1 MKLYVIGLT
10 AGGHGGK
17 PLALPRRIFSNL
29 ADARKA
35 LRKALD
41 EDHADFLESGEDRID
56 ESRFN
61 GWSGEDELAAME
73 KTLEAARA
81 GKPPAIESGDIDRV
95 DYAASKAGLMKA
107 FEDGIYLG
115 IQLAGGKG

>member
-1 MKLYVIGLT
+1 MKLYVIERLE
-10 AGGHGGK
+10 GHSSE
-17 PLALPRRIFSNL
+17 PLRLPRRIFSNL

-61 GWSGEDELAAME
+61 GWSPEDELIAME

-81 GKPPAIESGDIDRV
+81 GKPPAIEPGHIDRV
-95 DYAASKAGLMKA
+95 AFPACKAGLMKA
-107 FEDGIYLG
+107 FEDGMGLG
-115 IQLAGGKG
+115 IHIEGFGG

>member
-1 MKLYVIGLT
+1 MKLYVIERLV
-10 AGGHGGK
+10 GHSSE
-17 PLALPRRIFSNL
+17 PLHLPRHIFSNL

-61 GWSGEDELAAME
+61 GWSSEGELAAME

-107 FEDGIYLG
+107 FEDGIFLG
-115 IQLAGGKG
+115 VQLAGGIG

>member
-1 MKLYVIGLT
+1 MKLYVIERLE
-10 AGGHGGK
+10 GHSSE
-17 PLALPRRIFSNL
+17 PLRLPRRIFSNL

-61 GWSGEDELAAME
+61 GWSGEEELAAME

-81 GKPPAIESGDIDRV
+81 GKPPAIESGAIDRV

-107 FEDGIYLG
+107 FEDGISLG
-115 IQLAGGKG
+115 VQLAGGIG